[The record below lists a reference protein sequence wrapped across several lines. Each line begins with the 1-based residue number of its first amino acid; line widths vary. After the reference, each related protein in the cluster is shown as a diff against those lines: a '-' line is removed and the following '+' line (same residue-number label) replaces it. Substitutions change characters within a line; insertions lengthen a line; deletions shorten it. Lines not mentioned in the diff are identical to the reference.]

1 MDDKKIFKKAMDK
14 SIKGGWDL
22 RYPPTISNRL
32 MNYKRYYRYIFDLGF
47 AKGLWGKEEICS
59 CCGNEFTTTREMGGR
74 TFDFDLFECE
84 CGTQSQPTTRIA
96 CQFHVQQMSLEE
108 EPLEYIAKFL

>member
-1 MDDKKIFKKAMDK
+1 MEDKEIFKKAMDK

-47 AKGLWGKEEICS
+47 ARGLWGEKYVAGCVLTIATKDGGEQDFNRKFKS
-59 CCGNEFTTTREMGGR
+59 YEFNIM
-74 TFDFDLFECE
+74 
-84 CGTQSQPTTRIA
+84 
-96 CQFHVQQMSLEE
+96 QMALEE
-108 EPLEYIAKFL
+108 EPLKYIEKFL